1 MCVSG
6 FSVLFY
12 YILVSQNEHRHEAK
26 YISFVLE
33 VFGAIPGAGATSGSE
48 ASPEYPVAPHQMQ
61 PGAVSA
67 VQHTCLCCATSQ
79 MVALLSVWPL
89 FLAVEK
95 GRRWQWGAFSCASPL
110 SAGES
115 TAKHPCC

>member
-1 MCVSG
+1 MNTDMRQS
-6 FSVLFY
+6 
-12 YILVSQNEHRHEAK
+12 
-26 YISFVLE
+26 
-33 VFGAIPGAGATSGSE
+33 TSALSLKCLGLYLGQ
-48 ASPEYPVAPHQMQ
+48 AQHLAVKRPLQYPVAPHQMQ